1 MTLAGALLAAC
12 CVSAAAPRLSA
23 AAPRSSPAS
32 PRLSAAAPRAR
43 AGMVAAPETCP
54 EAPPGA
60 AAALGRA
67 ARALAPA
74 AALAQPPLAAPPAT
88 QILVCVGSLPITG
101 AVFAHWS
108 DVARKSEGPA
118 PKHPASAGQIA
129 DEVLSFLISS
139 DWILEEARAL
149 HIHLAAPTVRRA
161 FERIRFQQFPRHGE
175 FGRFLRE
182 SGQTPADLLFR
193 VRLNLLSTRVQ
204 AHVLRGRRSAQA
216 RQRALVR
223 FIHDF
228 KRRWQARTYCTT
240 GYAVADCGHVVS
252 PPL

>member
-1 MTLAGALLAAC
+1 AAAPRLLAAAARSLPGAARL
-12 CVSAAAPRLSA
+12 SAAAPRLS
-23 AAPRSSPAS
+23 P
-32 PRLSAAAPRAR
+32 AAPRAR
-43 AGMVAAPETCP
+43 AGTIAAPETCP

-60 AAALGRA
+60 AAALGGVTH
-67 ARALAPA
+67 ALASA
-74 AALAQPPLAAPPAT
+74 AALAQPPLPAPPPA

-101 AVFAHWS
+101 AVFGHWS
-108 DVARKSEGPA
+108 NVARKSEVPP

-149 HIHLAAPTVRRA
+149 HIHLAAATVRRS

-175 FGRFLRE
+175 FGMFLRA

-216 RQRALVR
+216 RERAVVR